1 MQGHLLAC
9 PNPLPAFLTGFILF
23 GMTTQGQRAAQSFTA
38 HRSALSALL
47 AEIPDESAAHTPW
60 QGAMNFISLS
70 DHLDVSG
77 KGILAAIAGRAPSRE
92 VVPSQSLQEART
104 RLQESGQQVA
114 QALDG
119 LSDDD
124 LAREIP
130 AFGGRMMPMFQF
142 AELLIMHEAHHK
154 GQMWL
159 MARQVGVKPPFFVQM
174 G

>member
-1 MQGHLLAC
+1 MLL
-9 PNPLPAFLTGFILF
+9 
-23 GMTTQGQRAAQSFTA
+23 GMTTQSQRAARSFIA
-38 HRSALSALL
+38 HRSALTALL
-47 AEIPDESAAHTPW
+47 TEIPEGSAAHTPW
-60 QGAMNFISLS
+60 EGAMNFISLS
-70 DHLDVSG
+70 DHLDVSA
-77 KGILAAIAGRAPSRE
+77 KGILAAIAGQAPSRE

-104 RLQESGQQVA
+104 RLQESGAQVS
-114 QALDG
+114 QALEG

-130 AFGGRMMPMFQF
+130 AFGGRMMPMSQF

-154 GQMWL
+154 GQVWL

>member
-1 MQGHLLAC
+1 MLL
-9 PNPLPAFLTGFILF
+9 

-38 HRSALSALL
+38 HRNALSTLL

-60 QGAMNFISLS
+60 DGAMNFISLS
-70 DHLDVSG
+70 DHLDASS
-77 KGILAAIAGRAPSRE
+77 KGMLSAIAGQAPSRE

-104 RLQESGQQVA
+104 RLQGSGTQVA
-114 QALDG
+114 QALHG

-130 AFGGRMMPMFQF
+130 AFGGRMMPMSQF
-142 AELLIMHEAHHK
+142 VELLIMHEAHHK
-154 GQMWL
+154 GQVWL
-159 MARQVGVKPPFFVQM
+159 MARQVGVKPPFFMQM

>member
-1 MQGHLLAC
+1 MLL
-9 PNPLPAFLTGFILF
+9 

-38 HRSALSALL
+38 HRNALTALL
-47 AEIPDESAAHTPW
+47 SEISEESAAHTPW
-60 QGAMNFISLS
+60 EGAMNFISLS
-70 DHLDVSG
+70 DHLDVSA

-104 RLQESGQQVA
+104 RLEGSGQQVA
-114 QALDG
+114 QALSE
-119 LSDDD
+119 LSDEQ

-130 AFGGRMMPMFQF
+130 AFGGRMMPLAQF

-154 GQMWL
+154 GQVWL

>member
-1 MQGHLLAC
+1 MLL
-9 PNPLPAFLTGFILF
+9 
-23 GMTTQGQRAAQSFTA
+23 GMTTQAQRVAQSFTA
-38 HRSALSALL
+38 HRSALTALL
-47 AEIPDESAAHTPW
+47 AQIPEESAAHTPW
-60 QGAMNFISLS
+60 EGAMNFISLS

-77 KGILAAIAGRAPSRE
+77 RGILAAIAGQAPSRE

-104 RLQESGQQVA
+104 RLEASGQQVA
-114 QALDG
+114 QALAA
-119 LSDDD
+119 LSDEQ

-142 AELLIMHEAHHK
+142 AELLTMHEAHHK
-154 GQMWL
+154 GQVWL